1 MLGHR
6 VAADR
11 ALAPLPRAD
20 VARASPSCGKLRV
33 EGPVAEAS
41 LLAGWLRS
49 RLERDVELEH
59 EDADELTGVDVDG
72 AACPVPKERP
82 TSSDLLSA
90 ELDEFSRDRV
100 YEAAARGRYFLT
112 L

>member
-6 VAADR
+6 VAAHR
-11 ALAPLPRAD
+11 
-20 VARASPSCGKLRV
+20 
-33 EGPVAEAS
+33 EGPIAHAS

-59 EDADELTGVDVDG
+59 DEADELKVVEVDG
-72 AACPVPKERP
+72 DACPVPKEQP

-100 YEAAARGRYFLT
+100 YEAAVLAAVTF
-112 L
+112 